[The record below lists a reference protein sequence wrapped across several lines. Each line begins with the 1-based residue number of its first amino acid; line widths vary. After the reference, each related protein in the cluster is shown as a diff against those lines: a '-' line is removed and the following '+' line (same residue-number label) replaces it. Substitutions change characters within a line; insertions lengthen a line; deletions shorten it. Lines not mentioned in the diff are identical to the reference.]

1 MQQFNIKP
9 YLKILYLALFIVF
22 ILNKT
27 TIRPW
32 VLEHDFPEWVN
43 IFVLSLPNFVE
54 AVLGSI
60 TLTAIL
66 LFLSKRM
73 ASSGRLIP
81 DKVVLI
87 ISFILAGT
95 YVITQELKIHN
106 LGGRNVYDPYDLVAS
121 IIGLVV
127 IFGMIGFWGILENSE
142 NSRIP

>member
-1 MQQFNIKP
+1 MQQFRIKP

-32 VLEHDFPEWVN
+32 VLEHDFPEWMN
-43 IFVLSLPNFVE
+43 IFVLSLPNFIE

-60 TLTAIL
+60 TLTVIL
-66 LFLSKRM
+66 LFLSKRF
-73 ASSGRLIP
+73 AGSERSIP
-81 DKVVLI
+81 DKTVWLI
-87 ISFILAGT
+87 SGILAST

-121 IIGLVV
+121 VIGLVV
-127 IFGMIGFWGILENSE
+127 IFGMIGFWGILERSE
-142 NSRIP
+142 NSHIP

>member
-1 MQQFNIKP
+1 MQQFRIKP

-32 VLEHDFPEWVN
+32 VLEHDFPEWMN
-43 IFVLSLPNFVE
+43 IFVLSLPNFIE
-54 AVLGSI
+54 AVLGGI

-66 LFLSKRM
+66 LLLSKRL
-73 ASSGRLIP
+73 ARNGRLIP
-81 DKVVLI
+81 DKAIVI
-87 ISFILAGT
+87 ISCLVAST

-121 IIGLVV
+121 VIGLVV
-127 IFGMIGFWGILENSE
+127 IFGMIGFWGIFEGSE